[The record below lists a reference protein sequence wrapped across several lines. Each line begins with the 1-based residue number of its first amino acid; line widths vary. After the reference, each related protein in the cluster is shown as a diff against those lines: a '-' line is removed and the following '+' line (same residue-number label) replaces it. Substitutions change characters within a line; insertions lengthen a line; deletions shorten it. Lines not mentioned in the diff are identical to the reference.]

1 MVTVTLPILGMIILL
16 ALGMPVGL
24 ALGVAGSAGLFLV
37 GGWDTLLGIVS
48 TTPYRSVASV
58 TMATIPLF
66 IFMAE
71 LVSSGGLARSLFDA
85 CTRFTGRLPGGV
97 AIATVLANAGF
108 GAMSGSSLAAAGAMS
123 SVAMPELRRSGYSP
137 SIASGVI
144 AVAGTLAI
152 MIPPSIPL
160 VIYGITTETSIG
172 QLLIAGIVPS
182 LLTALVYSIGI
193 IVWGR
198 ILPGTVPK
206 GKAYSWKEK
215 LLSLRDLWGFLIIVG
230 FIFFTLYGGVATPSE
245 VAAIGATITLI
256 FLLVTRQIGIKGIV
270 EALVR
275 TLKASAMIFL
285 IIVGAMIFGYYLTV
299 SQVAQGLIA
308 FISQSSVPSWGV
320 MFFLVILYLILGCL
334 LDQVAI
340 LLITL
345 PLTFPLVT
353 SLGYDPIWFGIIVTK
368 LAEIGLIT
376 PPVGMNCY
384 VVSGATGVPLE
395 DVFRGSGMML
405 AFEAITLALLL
416 FFPVISTWLPSTMFK

>member
-1 MVTVTLPILGMIILL
+1 MLMTLLPIFLLVVFL
-16 ALGMPVGL
+16 ALKMPVGF
-24 ALGVAGSAGLFLV
+24 ALGVSGGLGLLLNN
-37 GGWDTLLGIVS
+37 GWDTLFGIVT

-71 LVSSGGLARSLFDA
+71 LVSSGGLARDLFDA
-85 CTRFTGRLPGGV
+85 CIKFTGRIPGGV

-123 SVAMPELRRSGYSP
+123 SVAMPELRRSGYSAP
-137 SIASGVI
+137 ISSGVI

-152 MIPPSIPL
+152 MIPPSVPL

-172 QLLIAGIVPS
+172 KLLMAGILPG
-182 LLTALVYSIGI
+182 LLTTLMYTIGI
-193 IVWGR
+193 IIWGKVK
-198 ILPGTVPK
+198 PGTIPA
-206 GKAYSWKEK
+206 GQSYTIKEK
-215 LLSLRDLWGFLIIVG
+215 LSAIKNLWGFLIIVA
-230 FIFFTLYGGVATPSE
+230 FIIFSLYGGVATPSE
-245 VAAIGATITLI
+245 VAALGAFITLL
-256 FLLVTRQIGIKGIV
+256 FLTVTKQTNIMKIKA
-270 EALVR
+270 ALMA
-275 TLKASAMIFL
+275 TAKSTAMIFL
-285 IIVGAMIFGYYLTV
+285 IVIGAMIFGYYLTV
-299 SQVAQGLIA
+299 SQLAQTMITSISGSGL
-308 FISQSSVPSWGV
+308 PDWGI
-320 MFFLVILYLILGCL
+320 MAVIIVVYLILGCL
-334 LDQVAI
+334 MDQAAI

-405 AFEAITLALLL
+405 AFEFVTIILLL
-416 FFPVISTWLPSTMFK
+416 AFPIISTWMPSHMF

>member
-1 MVTVTLPILGMIILL
+1 MTAALPIIGLVLFL
-16 ALGMPVGL
+16 AFGMPVGF
-24 ALGVAGSAGLFLV
+24 ALGVAGCLGLFLI
-37 GGWDTLLGIVS
+37 GGWDTLIGIVS
-48 TTPYRSVASV
+48 TAPYRSVASV

-137 SIASGVI
+137 PIAAGVI

-172 QLLIAGIVPS
+172 RLLIGGIVPG
-182 LLTALVYSIGI
+182 LLTTLVYSIGI

-206 GKAYSWKEK
+206 GRSYSWKEK
-215 LLSLRDLWGFLIIVG
+215 IRSLKDLWGFLIIVG
-230 FIFFTLYGGVATPSE
+230 FIVFSLYGGVATPSE
-245 VAAIGATITLI
+245 VAAIGAAVTMI
-256 FLLVTRQIGIKGIV
+256 FLLGARQIGLKGV
-270 EALVR
+270 VHALVS
-275 TLKASAMIFL
+275 TIKASAMIFL
-285 IIVGAMIFGYYLTV
+285 IVVGAMVFGYYLTV
-299 SQVAQGLIA
+299 SQVAQGLIR
-308 FISQSSVPSWGV
+308 FISESGFPSWGV
-320 MFFLVILYLILGCL
+320 MLLIVLLYLVLGCL
-334 LDQVAI
+334 MDQVAI

-353 SLGYDPIWFGIIVTK
+353 SMGYDPIWFGIVVTK

-405 AFEAITLALLL
+405 AFEGITILLIL
-416 FFPVISTWLPSTMFK
+416 FFPVISTWLPSTMFN